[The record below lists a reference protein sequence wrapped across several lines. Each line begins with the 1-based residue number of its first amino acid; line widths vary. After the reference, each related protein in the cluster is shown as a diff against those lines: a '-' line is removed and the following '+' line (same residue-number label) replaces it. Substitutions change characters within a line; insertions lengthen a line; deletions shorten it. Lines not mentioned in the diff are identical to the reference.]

1 MEMRPRSANLQR
13 SQDGEVQAEDWGG
26 WGESRTRKKASIAGV
41 EGRMSG
47 VREGGRR

>member
-1 MEMRPRSANLQR
+1 MARSRQKSRKSKAL
-13 SQDGEVQAEDWGG
+13 G
-26 WGESRTRKKASIAGV
+26 WVGRNKEARTRKKASVAGV